1 MADVTNEL
9 IYETLKALQAQGA
22 AVHDDMADLKNR
34 MTTLEFSVGN
44 LMSIEANHYAG
55 QSARLDRVDARLE
68 RIERRLEL
76 AEA

>member
-1 MADVTNEL
+1 MADVSNEL

-22 AVHDDMADLKNR
+22 ATRDDIADLKSR
-34 MTTLEFSVGN
+34 MTTLELSIGN
-44 LMSIEANHYAG
+44 LIAIEASHYAG
-55 QSARLDRVDARLE
+55 QSGRLDRIDARLD